1 MPLSDPL
8 LQEQVIPQE
17 EAGYWKVGGW
27 GLEVWRYRLPQ
38 LGQRRRHPALK
49 RRDFRRID
57 FRRRDPPKPTPMRS
71 RLCCHNATLARSRA
85 PTARSRVWHLGN
97 SVSGMSRTG
106 SGSGSEPVG
115 SDRFVGLV
123 DPSPAYRTTLT
134 APPTLYPNPSTA

>member
-1 MPLSDPL
+1 MGLGIGL
-8 LQEQVIPQE
+8 RVI
-17 EAGYWKVGGW
+17 
-27 GLEVWRYRLPQ
+27 PQ

-49 RRDFRRID
+49 RRDFLRID
-57 FRRRDPPKPTPMRS
+57 FRPRDPYRS
-71 RLCCHNATLARSRA
+71 RLCCHIATLARSRA

-115 SDRFVGLV
+115 SDRFVGRV
-123 DPSPAYRTTLT
+123 NPSPAYRTTLT